1 MIFDLCGDN
10 LSQWD
15 WIGNNFDL
23 KMAELVDG
31 FQKYDNCK
39 EAEAWKL
46 NHPDD
51 KR

>member
-15 WIGNNFDL
+15 YIGNNFDL
-23 KMAELVDG
+23 KRAELAMA
-31 FQKYDNCK
+31 FRRYDDFK
-39 EAEAWKL
+39 EAEAMKL
-46 NHPDD
+46 NEK